1 MSARPVTIH
10 HLHISQSERIVFLA
24 EELGLDYQ
32 LKLYTRAPLLSPPDL
47 SALSH
52 QGSAPVLTSTTPSGK
67 EFNITESNAIAEYLL
82 TVHNPSKKL
91 VLPSDH
97 EDYAQYLFWLHFS
110 NGTLQAAIGRKLSA
124 SFFDPVGSNPA
135 NAQVAAG
142 IDKALR
148 NMNIRLE
155 ATKAYL
161 AGEEF
166 TAADVMTVWCV
177 TNMRQ
182 WAPVDLTPYPA
193 ILEWLGRIEKRE
205 AYRRAMDKCEA
216 QIDWRKSLTS
226 EGPGLFPPLVAMRK
240 KVAQDAKKD
249 SKV

>member
-1 MSARPVTIH
+1 MSTKPVTIH

-32 LKLYTRAPLLSPPDL
+32 LKLYTRAPVLSPPDL
-47 SALSH
+47 RALTH

-91 VLPSDH
+91 TLPSDH
-97 EDYAQYLFWLHFS
+97 EDYVQYLFWLHFA
-110 NGTLQAAIGRKLSA
+110 NGTLQSAMGRKVAA
-124 SFFDPVGSNPA
+124 SMFDPTGSHPA
-135 NAQVAAG
+135 NASVAAG
-142 IDKALR
+142 IDKALQ
-148 NMNIRLE
+148 NMNNRLT

-161 AGEEF
+161 AGDEF

-182 WAPVDLTPYPA
+182 WTPVDLRPYPA
-193 ILEWLGRIEKRE
+193 ILDWLGRIEKRE
-205 AYRRAMDKCEA
+205 GYRRAMDKCEG

-226 EGPGLFPPLVAMRK
+226 EGPGLFPALVEIRK
-240 KVAQDAKKD
+240 KAAQDAKRK